1 MSRVTGHSV
10 TRSPRWLALTNLPV
24 QITLALVCFSL
35 AMPANSREPARKSG
49 TSAKTQTKKPASSGS
64 KTASAKKKGTTAASR
79 KAPGGSRNKS
89 KSGRKGKTPAIR
101 VAPGETFEF
110 NRPGALDVQIVQPI
124 KSDGKGGTG
133 LKSGAGGMAAAAAQA
148 QSDAGEL
155 LNVYGFPI
163 ASIKSADHLPDAIQA
178 RWDRSGVPLSS
189 YSLLIKEAG
198 GPVILAINPS
208 VPRNPASVMKTLTT
222 WAALNRLG
230 PGYTWKTRV
239 YLDKR
244 ARVDLSQAMRTPLYI
259 KGGGDPGLN
268 YQDLRELI
276 RHIQAKGI
284 RHLSDVVVDR
294 SLFAPIF
301 TDPGEFDGSPERP
314 YNANPDAMMVN
325 LGAIMLNFKPD
336 TKAGRWDVSFEP
348 DILNPP
354 VSGSLGLTSGACIK
368 SRTGSE
374 LTGSVDTEEG
384 RALQLKGKLSAS
396 CGEFSFYRLVGSQPY
411 MFSSIFERLWT
422 AEGGTISGVIRD
434 GLVPDGAF
442 LLETRSS
449 PPLAQV
455 IQTINKYSNNVMA
468 KTLLLTLGEEMYGA
482 PATFEKGA
490 QAVLGILK
498 KQGVNIA
505 GYTVANGSGLSREGR
520 ITAGGQAQM
529 LDAIWASGLRDTF
542 VDSLSVT
549 GVDGTMR
556 RRLTDQ
562 SVRGRGHFKTGTLG
576 NASALSGFVTAA
588 NGKTYILVSIVND
601 GAALKTKSFVDSIV
615 EWLIAQ

>member
-1 MSRVTGHSV
+1 MRFLHKGSAAFAHVCIGLLLVSL
-10 TRSPRWLALTNLPV
+10 SLTEPSH
-24 QITLALVCFSL
+24 A
-35 AMPANSREPARKSG
+35 REPVRKNGAATKSQA
-49 TSAKTQTKKPASSGS
+49 TKSAAKSKVKKPVASRS
-64 KTASAKKKGTTAASR
+64 KSAASAKKKSPTR
-79 KAPGGSRNKS
+79 QKS
-89 KSGRKGKTPAIR
+89 KTKKIR
-101 VAPGETFEF
+101 VAPGESFEF
-110 NRPGALDVQIVQPI
+110 NRPGSLDVTVVQPV
-124 KSDGKGGTG
+124 KSDSRGGTG
-133 LKSGAGGMAAAAAQA
+133 LKKGGVGLSAAPATQA
-148 QSDAGEL
+148 QSDVGEL

-163 ASIKSADHLPDAIQA
+163 ASIKSSSRLPDAIQA
-178 RWDRSGVPLSS
+178 RWDRAGVPLSS
-189 YSLLIKEAG
+189 LSLLIKEAG

-208 VPRNPASVMKTLTT
+208 TPRNPASVMKTLTT
-222 WAALNRLG
+222 WAAIKQLG
-230 PGYTWKTRV
+230 TDYTWKTRV
-239 YLDKR
+239 YLDNR
-244 ARVDLSQAMRTPLYI
+244 ARVDVSQAMRTPLYI
-259 KGGGDPGLN
+259 KGGGDPSLN
-268 YQDLRELI
+268 YQGLREII
-276 RHIQAKGI
+276 RSIQAKGL

-301 TDPGEFDGSPERP
+301 VDPGDFDGSPERP

-325 LGAIMLNFKPD
+325 LGAIMLNFKPNP
-336 TKAGRWDVSFEP
+336 KSGRWDISFEP

-354 VSGSLGLTSGACIK
+354 VSGSLGLTSGACTK

-374 LTGSVDTEEG
+374 LTGFVQTDQG
-384 RALQLKGKLSAS
+384 RALQLKGKLSAN
-396 CGEFSFYRLVGSQPY
+396 CGQFSFYRLVGSQSY
-411 MFSSIFERLWT
+411 MFSTIFEQLWT

-434 GLVPDGAF
+434 GLVPARAM

-468 KTLLLTLGEEMYGA
+468 KTLLLTLGEELYGP

-505 GYTVANGSGLSREGR
+505 GYTVTNGSGLSREGR

-529 LDAIWASGLRDTF
+529 LDAIWASSLRDTF
-542 VDSLSVT
+542 IDSLSVT

-562 SVRGRGHFKTGTLG
+562 AAKGRGHFKTGTLG

-588 NGKTYILVSIVND
+588 SGKTYILVSLVND
-601 GAALKTKSFVDSIV
+601 AAAFKTKPFVDSIV